1 MIYTVAGIIDM
12 KFRDRSLWQHFM
24 TEKTKEFRV
33 GKEVKFERLLLWVAG
48 PTARKAM
55 CVLMIYKNVQ
65 M

>member
-1 MIYTVAGIIDM
+1 MAAFY
-12 KFRDRSLWQHFM
+12 DR
-24 TEKTKEFRV
+24 KEFRV